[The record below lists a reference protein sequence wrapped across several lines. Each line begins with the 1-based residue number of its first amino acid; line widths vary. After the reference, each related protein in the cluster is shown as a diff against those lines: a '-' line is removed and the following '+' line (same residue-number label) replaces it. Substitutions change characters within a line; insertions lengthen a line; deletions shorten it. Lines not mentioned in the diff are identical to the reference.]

1 MSGQRRRYHR
11 TSKPLQY
18 VNNRHPSTFPPT
30 LTNEPFHFFIHMICS
45 TKHLW
50 EEFQPLYGRALLT
63 ADKNSKYKHAP
74 IRELAANQPLPQS
87 DLCYLQ
93 SSLGLSPSDSLGT
106 AGENFETSQVSVQ
119 PWPKGQSIS
128 IKLTLKMKEQEMSA
142 CLDPCVSPLKA
153 ILHLLCVNLYSSSVH

>member
-1 MSGQRRRYHR
+1 M
-11 TSKPLQY
+11 
-18 VNNRHPSTFPPT
+18 
-30 LTNEPFHFFIHMICS
+30 
-45 TKHLW
+45 
-50 EEFQPLYGRALLT
+50 YGRALLT
-63 ADKNSKYKHAP
+63 PDKNSKYKHAP

-128 IKLTLKMKEQEMSA
+128 IKLTLKMKEQEMFGSM
-142 CLDPCVSPLKA
+142 CVASQSNPTLALCEPLHFKCA
-153 ILHLLCVNLYSSSVH
+153 LNQQV